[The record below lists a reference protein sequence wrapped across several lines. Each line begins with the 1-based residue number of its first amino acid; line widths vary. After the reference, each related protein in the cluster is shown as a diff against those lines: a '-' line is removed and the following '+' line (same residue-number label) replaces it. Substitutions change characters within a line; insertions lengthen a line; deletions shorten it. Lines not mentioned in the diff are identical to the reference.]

1 MINTYYSKT
10 LDIQSLFFYI
20 WRVNKRWYFLGIII
34 ALAFFG
40 ISLEQSAVP
49 NQEIVVQFNADSITV
64 DEAEQAISNITSQLK
79 AVGIE
84 VLQVSEI
91 YDGKLKVTYYSN
103 VDVAIIKDLFDNQNK
118 LKLGYSTFNNH
129 GDSSKIPFGDESN
142 TYRLAVSKIQKDSGS
157 DLGLHGL
164 PVEVKNVKDQYLN
177 PIVSLG
183 AAETNFSFKHN
194 IESVVY
200 KNYRDIV
207 FLIDNSSYKI
217 PEVRAGPLS

>member
-1 MINTYYSKT
+1 M
-10 LDIQSLFFYI
+10 
-20 WRVNKRWYFLGIII
+20 
-34 ALAFFG
+34 
-40 ISLEQSAVP
+40 EQSTMP
-49 NQEIVVQFNADSITV
+49 NQEIVVQFNASSIST

-84 VLQVSEI
+84 VFQVSEI
-91 YDGKLKVTYYSN
+91 RGGKLKVTYYSK

-118 LKLGYSTFNNH
+118 LGLGYSTFDEQR
-129 GDSSKIPFGDESN
+129 DSSKIPFGDEHN

-164 PVEVKNVKDQYLN
+164 PVEVKSAKDQYLN

-183 AAETNFSFKHN
+183 TSETNFCFKHS
-194 IESVVY
+194 IERVLY
-200 KNYRDIV
+200 KNYRDASLL
-207 FLIDNSSYKI
+207 FDNTTHKI

>member
-1 MINTYYSKT
+1 MN
-10 LDIQSLFFYI
+10 
-20 WRVNKRWYFLGIII
+20 NRWYFIGIII

-40 ISLEQSAVP
+40 ISLEQSIVP
-49 NQEIVVQFNADSITV
+49 NQEIVVQFNADSITI

-91 YDGKLKVTYYSN
+91 RDGKLKVTYYSN

-118 LKLGYSTFNNH
+118 LKLGYGTFNDQ
-129 GDSSKIPFGDESN
+129 GDSSKIPFGNESN
-142 TYRLAVSKIQKDSGS
+142 TYRLAVSKIQKDFGS

-183 AAETNFSFKHN
+183 TAETNFNFKHN

-200 KNYRDIV
+200 KNYRNIV
-207 FLIDNSSYKI
+207 FLIDNTSYKI